1 MLSRRSLLMI
11 SAALLASF
19 VIPEVSIPEA
29 WADIA
34 AANAFVRSFGD
45 NLIGIVNS
53 QGSAADKQR
62 RLGPVIEQGV
72 DVNTIAQFCLG
83 RFWRTAT
90 VTQRKQYID
99 LFHGVLINNILG
111 HLGEYRGVTYT
122 MTTSQDRGGDTYVGT
137 IVHRPSQSDVN
148 VQWVVSQEGASARII
163 DVVAE
168 GTSLRLTQRSDYTS
182 FLSRNNNDVD
192 ALIAAMR
199 RQVSG

>member
-1 MLSRRSLLMI
+1 MLSRRALLML
-11 SAALLASF
+11 SAAFAVSLA
-19 VIPEVSIPEA
+19 IPRA
-29 WADIA
+29 RADDT
-34 AANAFVRSFGD
+34 AANPFVHNFGD
-45 NLIGIVNS
+45 TLISIVNS
-53 QGSAADKQR
+53 PGSPADKQQK
-62 RLGPVIEQGV
+62 LAPVIERGV
-72 DVNTIAQFCLG
+72 DVNVIAQFCLG

-90 VTQRKQYID
+90 PTQRKQYVD

-122 MTTSQDRGGDTYVGT
+122 MTTTQDRGGDAYVGT
-137 IVHRPSQSDVN
+137 IVHRPGQSDVN
-148 VQWVVSQEGASARII
+148 VQWVVSGDSPARIV